1 MLNFVF
7 LIIGDWKYNLDGYV
21 IIKVEKK
28 VCIRNFLLKIRLWSY
43 WMNN

>member
-7 LIIGDWKYNLDGYV
+7 LIIGDWKYYLDYYV

-28 VCIRNFLLKIRLWSY
+28 VCIKIFY
-43 WMNN
+43 